1 MRGVGAR
8 ITGCLPRIGD
18 ARIPGMCRQTR
29 PSECGQ
35 RDLAYVGWQRNL
47 VHWQSCKLL
56 PALRRQRTSARAPE
70 LMRNNDQLCSTA
82 GPNIEYITGIE
93 TFSSRIKERKRS
105 IPEIRTCYPSERRC
119 NI

>member
-1 MRGVGAR
+1 
-8 ITGCLPRIGD
+8 
-18 ARIPGMCRQTR
+18 
-29 PSECGQ
+29 
-35 RDLAYVGWQRNL
+35 
-47 VHWQSCKLL
+47 
-56 PALRRQRTSARAPE
+56 
-70 LMRNNDQLCSTA
+70 MRNNDQLCSTA